1 MAEITNHRQVSY
13 KLAISHCPWQIT
25 WEYHSMPCT
34 FFLYTYMPL
43 RMLCTKNPHNTAPPM
58 LPCGKCANS
67 SVTMQFFSLPS
78 KSTCHVTWKPTIH
91 GQPIFPHPIP
101 FLTFLALAFTM
112 LNLLLLFNLSFPSS
126 TLLLW
131 LSFGYQTGM

>member
-1 MAEITNHRQVSY
+1 MAEIINHRQSPTSLQSHTV
-13 KLAISHCPWQIT
+13 LANH
-25 WEYHSMPCT
+25 
-34 FFLYTYMPL
+34 LGVPL
-43 RMLCTKNPHNTAPPM
+43 HALHIFSVHLHATPHVVHKNPHNTAPPM

-78 KSTCHVTWKPTIH
+78 KSTCHVIWKPTIH
-91 GQPIFPHPIP
+91 GHPIFPHPIP